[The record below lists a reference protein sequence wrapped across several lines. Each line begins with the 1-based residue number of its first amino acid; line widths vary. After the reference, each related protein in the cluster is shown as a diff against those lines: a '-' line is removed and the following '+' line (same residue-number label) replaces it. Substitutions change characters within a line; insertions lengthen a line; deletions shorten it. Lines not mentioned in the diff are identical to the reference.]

1 LERIFAE
8 AGRSVHDYMD
18 LRRLDPQWR
27 CFFDAGTRIDLMQD
41 VATLAREMDRFAPG
55 TGDGYKKFISISE
68 HLHGVSEKFFFWKPV
83 EDLFDT
89 INIRENMNPGTLRDV
104 LSLRMHASVA
114 STIRGKVKDARLAQ
128 MLDHF
133 VQYVGSSPYGAPAVL

>member
-1 LERIFAE
+1 
-8 AGRSVHDYMD
+8 
-18 LRRLDPQWR
+18 
-27 CFFDAGTRIDLMQD
+27 MQD
-41 VATLAREMDRFAPG
+41 VERMAGDMERFVPG
-55 TGDGYKKFISISE
+55 AGAGEGYKRFIQVSV

-89 INIRENMNPGTLRDV
+89 INIRANMNPGTLRDV

-133 VQYVGSSPYGAPAVL
+133 VQYVGSSPYGAPAVLCAIAHMQTAGGVWYPMSGTRAVAEGLAKLAAELG